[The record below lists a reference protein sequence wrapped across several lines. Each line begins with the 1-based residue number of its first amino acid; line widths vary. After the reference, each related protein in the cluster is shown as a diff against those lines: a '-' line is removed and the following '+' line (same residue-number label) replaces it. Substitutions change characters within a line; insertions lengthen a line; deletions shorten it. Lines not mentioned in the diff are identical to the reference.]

1 MMDHGQNGEV
11 YRIYQLKNRSMLKL
25 SIEEIIQKIELE
37 ETFEAVSNEH
47 SFTIKIDEYVPY
59 ACGAVHDGH
68 QFRKELWSNCLHT
81 EYERWFE
88 EDPATKEMVQT
99 HPIVIAGMDS
109 RFEYDL
115 NRTPETAVYDDAW
128 GKQLWKNE
136 LPQEMKLRSLQK
148 HEDFYKVVYALI
160 AKLEE
165 KFGICIV
172 YDMHSYNWKR
182 WDREVPTWNL
192 GASNVDNKRFG
203 KEIESWRALLEKM
216 PLPNGIK
223 STSKINDTFQGNGYF
238 LKFITQNFDNTLV
251 LATEI
256 AKVYCDELEQIMYP
270 EVVTAVENYLKN
282 ELKNHAKTF
291 YNAHKM

>member
-1 MMDHGQNGEV
+1 
-11 YRIYQLKNRSMLKL
+11 MLRL
-25 SIEEIIQKIELE
+25 SVKEIIGKIKNE
-37 ETFEAVSNEH
+37 ETFEAVSDDY

-68 QFRKELWSNCLHT
+68 QFRKELWDNCIHT

-88 EDPATKEMVQT
+88 EDPETKEMVKS
-99 HPIVIAGMDS
+99 HPIIIAGMDS

-115 NRTPETAVYDDAW
+115 NRAPETAIYTDAW
-128 GKQLWKNE
+128 GKQLWYKPLLENQKE
-136 LPQEMKLRSLQK
+136 KSLEK
-148 HEDFYKVVYALI
+148 HSAFYKVVHALI
-160 AKLEE
+160 SKLEE
-165 KFGICIV
+165 KFGVCIV

-192 GASNVDNKRFG
+192 GTANVDNNRFG
-203 KEIESWRALLEKM
+203 NEIESWRSILGKM

-238 LKFITQNFDNTLV
+238 LKFITQNFNNTLV

-256 AKVYCDELEQIMYP
+256 AKVYCDELNQIMYP
-270 EVVTAVENYLKN
+270 EVVAAVEKYLRT
-282 ELKNHAKTF
+282 ELKNHANTF
-291 YNAHKM
+291 YQNHKA